1 VPIFSSSTSR
11 EAALATGLRVLNP
24 SSVEGS
30 PAFAE
35 LVPQLADGPLV
46 LESNGRAVAVL
57 IDVERY
63 RDMEAVYE
71 WHQQVL
77 QERRAS

>member
-1 VPIFSSSTSR
+1 MAT
-11 EAALATGLRVLNP
+11 ALGRVHP
-24 SSVEGS
+24 TSVEAD
-30 PAFAE
+30 PAIDE
-35 LVPQLADGPLV
+35 LLSHLSGGPLV
-46 LESNGRAVAVL
+46 LESGGRAVAVL

-63 RDMEAVYE
+63 KDMQAIYE

>member
-1 VPIFSSSTSR
+1 M
-11 EAALATGLRVLNP
+11 ATALRVINP
-24 SSVEGS
+24 SSNDGS
-30 PAFAE
+30 PAIAE
-35 LVPQLADGPLV
+35 LVPHLADGPLV